1 MAEWTSSGT
10 EVLLFDPSI
19 EDCDKLIGGLDK
31 NVEAIKISGETF
43 LSIFSVCLAN
53 PLIDSIHILSHGK
66 PGCLVVSNEQIEGA
80 TIINNFFKIID
91 PVDGLHMPL
100 LRELNFWS
108 CNVGQGDKG
117 MKFINDLSKLTGA
130 KVSASSTPI
139 GHKNKGGNWELDV
152 MAYPQVPFNKSA
164 IENFEHTLNSDKPV
178 VVLDPEAAGTSYSE
192 ISSSSSGP
200 LFIAHHPEIYLTS
213 HDAYL
218 KSSTVTIKSSAASD
232 KLVLPA
238 NSGGQIQATLIAAD
252 GTPATSNNTVM
263 NSSTSSPVYFSIK
276 SFEGG
281 NEVTTNVRVTL
292 SGGNGADFVATF
304 EGWDPS
310 ANSGA
315 GAVSSGSGTSSQFY
329 TDLLNSIEVDG
340 IADGQTREVSV
351 SVTDKND
358 VTSDPSVATVERD
371 TNFVE
376 SSITGY
382 SPMINASGEWIA
394 ETQSG
399 VVANSVGFGV
409 NIDDT
414 ASVQNDITAALKTA
428 GIITDSDI
436 ANGSFSGDLTPT
448 NMADLLTALGAS
460 SDLGKLISASNYSVT
475 DSSSNITFSTM
486 AIAGGSA
493 VASPN
498 ENGSGYSYELN
509 VVMLAASVNSAPSLL
524 TSNSPSYTVS
534 YTGGSSNEAISLESY
549 RVNNGNNLFSD

>member
-1 MAEWTSSGT
+1 MSEWNSLGT

-43 LSIFSVCLAN
+43 LSIFSNCLTN

-66 PGCLVVSNEQIEGA
+66 PGCLVVSNEQIEG
-80 TIINNFFKIID
+80 TSIINNFFKIID

-100 LRELNFWS
+100 LSELNFWS

-152 MAYPQVPFNKSA
+152 MAYPQAPFNKSA

-178 VVLDPEAAGTSYSE
+178 IVLDPEAVGTSYSE
-192 ISSSSSGP
+192 VTASSSGP

-292 SGGNGADFVATF
+292 SGGNSADFVATLKGGIRLPIV
-304 EGWDPS
+304 ELVLS
-310 ANSGA
+310 HQGA
-315 GAVSSGSGTSSQFY
+315 QRLPNFI
-329 TDLLNSIEVDG
+329 LICSI
-340 IADGQTREVSV
+340 Q
-351 SVTDKND
+351 
-358 VTSDPSVATVERD
+358 
-371 TNFVE
+371 
-376 SSITGY
+376 
-382 SPMINASGEWIA
+382 
-394 ETQSG
+394 
-399 VVANSVGFGV
+399 
-409 NIDDT
+409 
-414 ASVQNDITAALKTA
+414 
-428 GIITDSDI
+428 
-436 ANGSFSGDLTPT
+436 
-448 NMADLLTALGAS
+448 
-460 SDLGKLISASNYSVT
+460 
-475 DSSSNITFSTM
+475 
-486 AIAGGSA
+486 
-493 VASPN
+493 
-498 ENGSGYSYELN
+498 
-509 VVMLAASVNSAPSLL
+509 
-524 TSNSPSYTVS
+524 
-534 YTGGSSNEAISLESY
+534 
-549 RVNNGNNLFSD
+549 